1 MESGLVRAVELFNE
15 NGLTKIWRVKKT
27 MGKKSEFFGARLVIT
42 RCINYVCIQGSFKI
56 RIIRRI
62 TIVFHPVRDVLGYE
76 GLSRI

>member
-1 MESGLVRAVELFNE
+1 MLTAKRAFAADPVAIEAQ
-15 NGLTKIWRVKKT
+15 KM

-76 GLSRI
+76 ELSGI